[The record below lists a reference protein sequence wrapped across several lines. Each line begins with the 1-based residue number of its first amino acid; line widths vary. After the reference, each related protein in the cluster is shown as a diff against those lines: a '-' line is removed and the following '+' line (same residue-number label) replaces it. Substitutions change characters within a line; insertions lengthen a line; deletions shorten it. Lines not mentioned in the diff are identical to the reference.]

1 MKVALFLCR
10 VAAFLIL
17 LSILV
22 FFLGCSLAIGFE
34 SFYWNGSSDVVF
46 LAAVL
51 MAVSVPF
58 ALACLIASVVS
69 GLIYEKHAVIALV
82 ASLFFWL
89 FGYISSVFTL
99 GYTIKREL
107 MDVKPD
113 NEPKPTAK
121 ARDE

>member
-1 MKVALFLCR
+1 MKAALFLYR
-10 VAAFLIL
+10 AAAFLIL
-17 LSILV
+17 LSIVV

-46 LAAVL
+46 LSAVL

-89 FGYISSVFTL
+89 FGYIASVFTL

-107 MDVKPD
+107 MDAKSD
-113 NEPKPTAK
+113 NEPKRTAK